1 MAKAKT
7 TRKWVNENYYCVYFG
22 YCELQYLLTYQ
33 TPRFYTCGVYGWNFD
48 VYTFCCDYA
57 ITTGY
62 RGMIENV
69 TTRKDF
75 VNHEYVHN
83 LESKAE
89 KIVKDRRLID
99 EQKKK
104 AVNTLLAEL
113 LSNCYKK
120 DFKVSEDGN
129 IY

>member
-7 TRKWVNENYYCVYFG
+7 TRKWVNESYYCVSFG
-22 YCELQYLLTYQ
+22 YCELQYLLTFQ
-33 TPRFYTCGVYGWNFD
+33 EPRFYTCGTYGWNFD
-48 VYTFCCDYA
+48 AYVFACDYA
-57 ITTGY
+57 VTTGY

-69 TTRKDF
+69 STRKDF
-75 VNHEYVHN
+75 DVQS

-89 KIVKDRRLID
+89 KIVKGDTLTY
-99 EQKKK
+99 EQQKK

-120 DFKVSEDGN
+120 DFKVSEDGI

>member
-7 TRKWVNENYYCVYFG
+7 TRKWVNENYYCVSFG
-22 YCELQYLLTYQ
+22 YCELQYLLYFQ
-33 TPRFYTCGVYGWNFD
+33 EPRFYTCGVYGWNFD
-48 VYTFCCDYA
+48 VYIFCCDYA

-69 TTRKDF
+69 STRKDF
-75 VNHEYVHN
+75 DVQS

-89 KIVKDRRLID
+89 KIVKDVSLTY

-120 DFKVSEDGN
+120 DFKVSEDCI